1 MAATSSRTSPTR
13 VTDMTRLQQ
22 LLIDDRGQ
30 DLIEYVLLGATVA
43 LSSLVLMNVFPGV
56 MNAIY
61 VSWINSTQDLW
72 YPQAPTK

>member
-1 MAATSSRTSPTR
+1 
-13 VTDMTRLQQ
+13 MTRLQQ

-43 LSSLVLMNVFPGV
+43 LTSLVLMNVFPGV
-56 MNAIY
+56 MNAVY
-61 VSWINSTQDLW
+61 VSWENATQDLW